1 MARRQHLFC
10 LLPHLLVLV
19 TMYYLPYTGFLSL
32 VKHFYFVF
40 LRKAILQNSNISN
53 MHVWRGEL
61 LTKGIYAG
69 NITHKNY
76 SSKGKIYA
84 TLFLPSEITVLT
96 ENLFSWAGGKD
107 SYEQLGVTG
116 TTPAAAFCSSPLGAQ
131 RQTTE
136 KGRKGKEQ
144 PDILCSYC
152 DSLGLL
158 FSICC
163 DL

>member
-19 TMYYLPYTGFLSL
+19 TMYYLLYTGFLSL
-32 VKHFYFVF
+32 VKHFDFVF

-69 NITHKNY
+69 NVTHKNY

-96 ENLFSWAGGKD
+96 ENLFS
-107 SYEQLGVTG
+107 
-116 TTPAAAFCSSPLGAQ
+116 
-131 RQTTE
+131 
-136 KGRKGKEQ
+136 
-144 PDILCSYC
+144 
-152 DSLGLL
+152 
-158 FSICC
+158 
-163 DL
+163 